1 LIKKQKNK
9 IAINHPFSTGIL
21 VLDNKLVFKG
31 IGLGYQGT
39 STGEVCFNTS
49 LTGYQE
55 IISDPSYAGQIIN
68 FTFPHIGN
76 VGTNNEDLES
86 DKIWTKGV
94 IFNSEITSPSNYRA
108 LQTLDKWLKKN
119 QIVGLTGLDTRS
131 LTNLIRDKGAPKG
144 TITNNKKM
152 KLNEEPSVRA
162 AIDFVIEK
170 VLMQAFLSKY
180 VQENIKEENLKASY
194 NNFIADET
202 SREEIKASHILM
214 DTESEAID
222 VINMLNDGDD
232 FAELAKNKSTGPSGP
247 SGGDL
252 GWFKRGQMVP
262 PFEKA
267 AFSLNKNEISQR
279 PVQTQFGWH
288 VIKIFDKRIPEAPSY
303 ESMKSKL
310 IQDLERKIVSKKI
323 QDLRN
328 DALIEKLSSSE
339 LEPLL
344 NLPVSQ

>member
-1 LIKKQKNK
+1 MYLRK
-9 IAINHPFSTGIL
+9 IVSSILAFLLFSIMFLKATQAQNIPI
-21 VLDNKLVFKG
+21 V
-31 IGLGYQGT
+31 
-39 STGEVCFNTS
+39 
-49 LTGYQE
+49 
-55 IISDPSYAGQIIN
+55 A
-68 FTFPHIGN
+68 N
-76 VGTNNEDLES
+76 VNNEDISLETMIHAMNELPPEIQS
-86 DKIWTKGV
+86 QPFMSYYEDLLERV
-94 IFNSEITSPSNYRA
+94 IDIKLFAQE
-108 LQTLDKWLKKN
+108 
-119 QIVGLTGLDTRS
+119 G
-131 LTNLIRDKGAPKG
+131 
-144 TITNNKKM
+144 KKM
-152 KLNEEPSVRA
+152 KLDEEPSVRA

-180 VQENIKEENLKASY
+180 IQENIKEENLKASY

-303 ESMKSKL
+303 ENMKSKL

>member
-1 LIKKQKNK
+1 MYLRK
-9 IAINHPFSTGIL
+9 IVSSILAFLLFSIMFLKATQAQNIPI
-21 VLDNKLVFKG
+21 V
-31 IGLGYQGT
+31 
-39 STGEVCFNTS
+39 
-49 LTGYQE
+49 
-55 IISDPSYAGQIIN
+55 A
-68 FTFPHIGN
+68 N
-76 VGTNNEDLES
+76 VNNEDISLETMIHAMNELPPEIQS
-86 DKIWTKGV
+86 QPFMSYYEDLLERV
-94 IFNSEITSPSNYRA
+94 IDIKLFAQE
-108 LQTLDKWLKKN
+108 
-119 QIVGLTGLDTRS
+119 G
-131 LTNLIRDKGAPKG
+131 
-144 TITNNKKM
+144 KKM
-152 KLNEEPSVRA
+152 KLDEEPSVRA

-180 VQENIKEENLKASY
+180 IQENIKEENIKASY
-194 NNFIADET
+194 SNFIADET

-267 AFSLNKNEISQR
+267 AFSLNKNEITQR

-303 ESMKSKL
+303 ESMKNKL

>member
-1 LIKKQKNK
+1 MYLRK
-9 IAINHPFSTGIL
+9 IVSSIFAFLLFSIL
-21 VLDNKLVFKG
+21 FLKATQAQNIPIV
-31 IGLGYQGT
+31 
-39 STGEVCFNTS
+39 
-49 LTGYQE
+49 
-55 IISDPSYAGQIIN
+55 A
-68 FTFPHIGN
+68 N
-76 VGTNNEDLES
+76 VNNEDISLETMIHAMNELPPEIQS
-86 DKIWTKGV
+86 QPFMSYYEDLLERV
-94 IFNSEITSPSNYRA
+94 IDIKLFAQE
-108 LQTLDKWLKKN
+108 
-119 QIVGLTGLDTRS
+119 G
-131 LTNLIRDKGAPKG
+131 
-144 TITNNKKM
+144 KKM
-152 KLNEEPSVRA
+152 KLDEEPSVRA

-303 ESMKSKL
+303 ENMKSKL

>member
-1 LIKKQKNK
+1 MYLRK
-9 IAINHPFSTGIL
+9 IVSSILAFLLFSIMFLKATQAQNIPI
-21 VLDNKLVFKG
+21 V
-31 IGLGYQGT
+31 
-39 STGEVCFNTS
+39 
-49 LTGYQE
+49 
-55 IISDPSYAGQIIN
+55 A
-68 FTFPHIGN
+68 N
-76 VGTNNEDLES
+76 VNNEDISLETMIHAMNELPPEIQS
-86 DKIWTKGV
+86 QPFMSYYEDLLERV
-94 IFNSEITSPSNYRA
+94 IDIKLFAQE
-108 LQTLDKWLKKN
+108 
-119 QIVGLTGLDTRS
+119 G
-131 LTNLIRDKGAPKG
+131 
-144 TITNNKKM
+144 KKM
-152 KLNEEPSVRA
+152 KLDEEPSVRA

-222 VINMLNDGDD
+222 VINMLNNGDD

-288 VIKIFDKRIPEAPSY
+288 VIKVFDKRIPEAPSY

-344 NLPVSQ
+344 NLPASQ

>member
-1 LIKKQKNK
+1 MYLRK
-9 IAINHPFSTGIL
+9 IVSSIFAFLLFSIMFLKATQAQNIPI
-21 VLDNKLVFKG
+21 V
-31 IGLGYQGT
+31 
-39 STGEVCFNTS
+39 
-49 LTGYQE
+49 
-55 IISDPSYAGQIIN
+55 A
-68 FTFPHIGN
+68 N
-76 VGTNNEDLES
+76 VNNEDISLETMIHAMNELPPEIQS
-86 DKIWTKGV
+86 QPFMSYYEDLLERV
-94 IFNSEITSPSNYRA
+94 IDIKLFAQE
-108 LQTLDKWLKKN
+108 
-119 QIVGLTGLDTRS
+119 G
-131 LTNLIRDKGAPKG
+131 
-144 TITNNKKM
+144 KKM
-152 KLNEEPSVRA
+152 KLDEEPSVRA

-214 DTESEAID
+214 DTKSEAID
-222 VINMLNDGDD
+222 VINMLNNGDD

-267 AFSLNKNEISQR
+267 AFSLNKNEITQI

-303 ESMKSKL
+303 ESMKNKL

>member
-1 LIKKQKNK
+1 MYLRK
-9 IAINHPFSTGIL
+9 IVSSILAFLLFSIMFLKATQAQNIPI
-21 VLDNKLVFKG
+21 V
-31 IGLGYQGT
+31 
-39 STGEVCFNTS
+39 
-49 LTGYQE
+49 
-55 IISDPSYAGQIIN
+55 A
-68 FTFPHIGN
+68 N
-76 VGTNNEDLES
+76 VNNEDISLETIIHAMNELPPEIQS
-86 DKIWTKGV
+86 QPFMSYYEDLLERV
-94 IFNSEITSPSNYRA
+94 IDIKLFAQE
-108 LQTLDKWLKKN
+108 
-119 QIVGLTGLDTRS
+119 G
-131 LTNLIRDKGAPKG
+131 
-144 TITNNKKM
+144 KKM
-152 KLNEEPSVRA
+152 KLDEEPSVRA

-267 AFSLNKNEISQR
+267 AFSLNKNEITQR

-323 QDLRN
+323 QNLRN

>member
-1 LIKKQKNK
+1 MYLRK
-9 IAINHPFSTGIL
+9 IVSSILAFLLFSIMFLKATQAQNIPI
-21 VLDNKLVFKG
+21 V
-31 IGLGYQGT
+31 
-39 STGEVCFNTS
+39 
-49 LTGYQE
+49 
-55 IISDPSYAGQIIN
+55 A
-68 FTFPHIGN
+68 N
-76 VGTNNEDLES
+76 VNNEDISLETMIHAMNELPPEIQS
-86 DKIWTKGV
+86 QPFMSYYEDLLERV
-94 IFNSEITSPSNYRA
+94 IDIKLFAQE
-108 LQTLDKWLKKN
+108 
-119 QIVGLTGLDTRS
+119 G
-131 LTNLIRDKGAPKG
+131 
-144 TITNNKKM
+144 KKM
-152 KLNEEPSVRA
+152 KLDEEPSVRA

-180 VQENIKEENLKASY
+180 VQENIKEENIKASY

-267 AFSLNKNEISQR
+267 AFSLNKNEITQL

-303 ESMKSKL
+303 ENMKSKL

>member
-1 LIKKQKNK
+1 MYLRK
-9 IAINHPFSTGIL
+9 IVSSILAFLLFS
-21 VLDNKLVFKG
+21 
-31 IGLGYQGT
+31 
-39 STGEVCFNTS
+39 
-49 LTGYQE
+49 
-55 IISDPSYAGQIIN
+55 IIFLKATQAQNIPIVA
-68 FTFPHIGN
+68 N
-76 VGTNNEDLES
+76 VNNEDISLETMIHAMNELPPEIQS
-86 DKIWTKGV
+86 QPFMSYYEDLLERV
-94 IFNSEITSPSNYRA
+94 IDIKLFAQE
-108 LQTLDKWLKKN
+108 
-119 QIVGLTGLDTRS
+119 G
-131 LTNLIRDKGAPKG
+131 
-144 TITNNKKM
+144 KKM
-152 KLNEEPSVRA
+152 KLDEEPSVRA

-202 SREEIKASHILM
+202 SREEIKASHILI

-262 PFEKA
+262 PFEKT
-267 AFSLNKNEISQR
+267 AFSLDKNEISQR

-288 VIKIFDKRIPEAPSY
+288 VIKVFDKRIPEAPSY
-303 ESMKSKL
+303 ENMKSKL

>member
-1 LIKKQKNK
+1 MYLRK
-9 IAINHPFSTGIL
+9 IVSSILAFLLFSIMFLKATQAQNIPI
-21 VLDNKLVFKG
+21 V
-31 IGLGYQGT
+31 
-39 STGEVCFNTS
+39 
-49 LTGYQE
+49 
-55 IISDPSYAGQIIN
+55 A
-68 FTFPHIGN
+68 N
-76 VGTNNEDLES
+76 VNNEDISLETMIHAMNELPPEIQS
-86 DKIWTKGV
+86 QPFMSYYEDLLERV
-94 IFNSEITSPSNYRA
+94 IDIKLFAQE
-108 LQTLDKWLKKN
+108 
-119 QIVGLTGLDTRS
+119 G
-131 LTNLIRDKGAPKG
+131 
-144 TITNNKKM
+144 KKM
-152 KLNEEPSVRA
+152 KLDEEPSVRA

-180 VQENIKEENLKASY
+180 VQENIKEENLKSSY

-202 SREEIKASHILM
+202 SREEIKASHILI

-267 AFSLNKNEISQR
+267 AFSLNKNEITQI

-303 ESMKSKL
+303 ENMKSKL

>member
-1 LIKKQKNK
+1 MYLRK
-9 IAINHPFSTGIL
+9 IVSSILAFLLFSIMFLKATQAQNIPI
-21 VLDNKLVFKG
+21 V
-31 IGLGYQGT
+31 
-39 STGEVCFNTS
+39 
-49 LTGYQE
+49 
-55 IISDPSYAGQIIN
+55 A
-68 FTFPHIGN
+68 N
-76 VGTNNEDLES
+76 VNNEDISLETMIHAMNELPPEIQS
-86 DKIWTKGV
+86 QPFMSYYEDLLERV
-94 IFNSEITSPSNYRA
+94 IDIKLFAQE
-108 LQTLDKWLKKN
+108 
-119 QIVGLTGLDTRS
+119 G
-131 LTNLIRDKGAPKG
+131 
-144 TITNNKKM
+144 KKM

-267 AFSLNKNEISQR
+267 AFSLNKNEITQR

-303 ESMKSKL
+303 ENMKSKL

>member
-1 LIKKQKNK
+1 MYLRK
-9 IAINHPFSTGIL
+9 IVSSILAFLLFSIMFLKATQAQNIPI
-21 VLDNKLVFKG
+21 V
-31 IGLGYQGT
+31 
-39 STGEVCFNTS
+39 
-49 LTGYQE
+49 
-55 IISDPSYAGQIIN
+55 A
-68 FTFPHIGN
+68 N
-76 VGTNNEDLES
+76 VNNEDISLETMIHAMNELPPEIQS
-86 DKIWTKGV
+86 QPFMSYYEDLLERV
-94 IFNSEITSPSNYRA
+94 IDIKLFAQE
-108 LQTLDKWLKKN
+108 
-119 QIVGLTGLDTRS
+119 G
-131 LTNLIRDKGAPKG
+131 
-144 TITNNKKM
+144 KKM
-152 KLNEEPSVRA
+152 KLDEEPSVRA

-222 VINMLNDGDD
+222 VINMLNNGDD

-267 AFSLNKNEISQR
+267 AFSLNKNEITQR

-303 ESMKSKL
+303 ENMKSKL

>member
-1 LIKKQKNK
+1 MYLRK
-9 IAINHPFSTGIL
+9 IVSSILAFLLFSIMFLKATQAQNIPI
-21 VLDNKLVFKG
+21 V
-31 IGLGYQGT
+31 
-39 STGEVCFNTS
+39 
-49 LTGYQE
+49 
-55 IISDPSYAGQIIN
+55 A
-68 FTFPHIGN
+68 N
-76 VGTNNEDLES
+76 VNNEDISLETMIHAMNELPPEIQS
-86 DKIWTKGV
+86 QPFMSYYEDLLERV
-94 IFNSEITSPSNYRA
+94 IDIKLFAQE
-108 LQTLDKWLKKN
+108 
-119 QIVGLTGLDTRS
+119 G
-131 LTNLIRDKGAPKG
+131 
-144 TITNNKKM
+144 KKM
-152 KLNEEPSVRA
+152 KLDEEPSVRA

-180 VQENIKEENLKASY
+180 IQENIKEENLKASY

-222 VINMLNDGDD
+222 VINMLNNGDD

-267 AFSLNKNEISQR
+267 AFSLNKNEITQL

-303 ESMKSKL
+303 ESMKNKL

>member
-1 LIKKQKNK
+1 MYLRK
-9 IAINHPFSTGIL
+9 IVSSILTFLLFSIMFLKATQAQNIPI
-21 VLDNKLVFKG
+21 V
-31 IGLGYQGT
+31 
-39 STGEVCFNTS
+39 
-49 LTGYQE
+49 
-55 IISDPSYAGQIIN
+55 A
-68 FTFPHIGN
+68 N
-76 VGTNNEDLES
+76 VNNEDISLETMIHAMNELPPEIQS
-86 DKIWTKGV
+86 QPFMSYYEDLLERV
-94 IFNSEITSPSNYRA
+94 IDIKLFAQE
-108 LQTLDKWLKKN
+108 
-119 QIVGLTGLDTRS
+119 G
-131 LTNLIRDKGAPKG
+131 
-144 TITNNKKM
+144 KKM
-152 KLNEEPSVRA
+152 KLDEEPSVRA

-180 VQENIKEENLKASY
+180 VQENIKEEILKASY

-267 AFSLNKNEISQR
+267 AFSLNKNEITQR

-303 ESMKSKL
+303 ESMKNKL

-328 DALIEKLSSSE
+328 DASIEKLSSRE

>member
-1 LIKKQKNK
+1 MYLRK
-9 IAINHPFSTGIL
+9 IVSSILAFLLFSIMFLKATQAQNIPI
-21 VLDNKLVFKG
+21 V
-31 IGLGYQGT
+31 
-39 STGEVCFNTS
+39 
-49 LTGYQE
+49 
-55 IISDPSYAGQIIN
+55 A
-68 FTFPHIGN
+68 N
-76 VGTNNEDLES
+76 VNNEDISLETMIHAMNELPPEIQS
-86 DKIWTKGV
+86 QPFMSYYEDLLERV
-94 IFNSEITSPSNYRA
+94 IDIKLFAQE
-108 LQTLDKWLKKN
+108 
-119 QIVGLTGLDTRS
+119 G
-131 LTNLIRDKGAPKG
+131 
-144 TITNNKKM
+144 KKM

-303 ESMKSKL
+303 ENMKSKL

>member
-1 LIKKQKNK
+1 MYLRKIVSSILAFLLFSIMFIKATQAQN
-9 IAINHPFSTGIL
+9 IPIVA
-21 VLDNKLVFKG
+21 
-31 IGLGYQGT
+31 
-39 STGEVCFNTS
+39 
-49 LTGYQE
+49 
-55 IISDPSYAGQIIN
+55 
-68 FTFPHIGN
+68 N
-76 VGTNNEDLES
+76 VNNEDISLETMIHAMNELPPEIQS
-86 DKIWTKGV
+86 QPFMSYYEDLLERV
-94 IFNSEITSPSNYRA
+94 IDIKLFAQE
-108 LQTLDKWLKKN
+108 
-119 QIVGLTGLDTRS
+119 G
-131 LTNLIRDKGAPKG
+131 
-144 TITNNKKM
+144 KKM
-152 KLNEEPSVRA
+152 KLDEEPSVRA

-180 VQENIKEENLKASY
+180 VQENIKEENIKASY

-267 AFSLNKNEISQR
+267 AFSLNKNEITQL

-303 ESMKSKL
+303 ENMKSKL

>member
-1 LIKKQKNK
+1 MYLRK
-9 IAINHPFSTGIL
+9 IVSSIFAFLLFS
-21 VLDNKLVFKG
+21 
-31 IGLGYQGT
+31 
-39 STGEVCFNTS
+39 
-49 LTGYQE
+49 
-55 IISDPSYAGQIIN
+55 IIFLKATQAQNIPIVA
-68 FTFPHIGN
+68 N
-76 VGTNNEDLES
+76 VNNEDISLETMIHAMNELPPEIQS
-86 DKIWTKGV
+86 QPFMSYYEDLLERV
-94 IFNSEITSPSNYRA
+94 IDIKLFAQE
-108 LQTLDKWLKKN
+108 
-119 QIVGLTGLDTRS
+119 G
-131 LTNLIRDKGAPKG
+131 
-144 TITNNKKM
+144 KKM
-152 KLNEEPSVRA
+152 KLDEEPSVRA

-267 AFSLNKNEISQR
+267 AFSLNKNEITQR

-303 ESMKSKL
+303 ESMKNKL

>member
-1 LIKKQKNK
+1 MYLRK
-9 IAINHPFSTGIL
+9 IVSSI
-21 VLDNKLVFKG
+21 
-31 IGLGYQGT
+31 
-39 STGEVCFNTS
+39 
-49 LTGYQE
+49 
-55 IISDPSYAGQIIN
+55 
-68 FTFPHIGN
+68 FTFLLFSIMFLKATQAQNIPIVAN
-76 VGTNNEDLES
+76 VNNEDISLETMIHAMNELPPEIQS
-86 DKIWTKGV
+86 QPFMSYYEDLLERV
-94 IFNSEITSPSNYRA
+94 IDIKLFAQE
-108 LQTLDKWLKKN
+108 
-119 QIVGLTGLDTRS
+119 G
-131 LTNLIRDKGAPKG
+131 
-144 TITNNKKM
+144 KKM
-152 KLNEEPSVRA
+152 KLDEEPSVRA

-180 VQENIKEENLKASY
+180 VQENIKEENIKASY

-267 AFSLNKNEISQR
+267 AFSLNKNEITQR

-310 IQDLERKIVSKKI
+310 IQDLERKIISKKI

>member
-1 LIKKQKNK
+1 MYLRK
-9 IAINHPFSTGIL
+9 IVSSIFAFLLFSIMFLKATQAQNIPI
-21 VLDNKLVFKG
+21 V
-31 IGLGYQGT
+31 
-39 STGEVCFNTS
+39 
-49 LTGYQE
+49 
-55 IISDPSYAGQIIN
+55 A
-68 FTFPHIGN
+68 N
-76 VGTNNEDLES
+76 VNNEDISLETMIHAMNELPPEIQS
-86 DKIWTKGV
+86 QPFMSYYEDLLERV
-94 IFNSEITSPSNYRA
+94 IDIKLFAQE
-108 LQTLDKWLKKN
+108 
-119 QIVGLTGLDTRS
+119 G
-131 LTNLIRDKGAPKG
+131 
-144 TITNNKKM
+144 KKM
-152 KLNEEPSVRA
+152 KLDEEPSVRA

-267 AFSLNKNEISQR
+267 AFSLNKNEITQI

-303 ESMKSKL
+303 ESMKNKL

-323 QDLRN
+323 KDLRN

>member
-1 LIKKQKNK
+1 MYLRK
-9 IAINHPFSTGIL
+9 IVSSILAFLLFSIMFLKATQAQNIPI
-21 VLDNKLVFKG
+21 V
-31 IGLGYQGT
+31 
-39 STGEVCFNTS
+39 
-49 LTGYQE
+49 
-55 IISDPSYAGQIIN
+55 A
-68 FTFPHIGN
+68 N
-76 VGTNNEDLES
+76 VNNEDISLETMIHAMNELPPEIQS
-86 DKIWTKGV
+86 QPFMSYYEDLLERV
-94 IFNSEITSPSNYRA
+94 IDIKLFAQE
-108 LQTLDKWLKKN
+108 
-119 QIVGLTGLDTRS
+119 G
-131 LTNLIRDKGAPKG
+131 
-144 TITNNKKM
+144 KKM
-152 KLNEEPSVRA
+152 KLDEEPSVRA
-162 AIDFVIEK
+162 AINFVIEK

-180 VQENIKEENLKASY
+180 VQENIKEENIKASY

-222 VINMLNDGDD
+222 VINRLNDGDD

-267 AFSLNKNEISQR
+267 AFSLSKNEITQI

-303 ESMKSKL
+303 ESMKNKL

-339 LEPLL
+339 LGPLL

>member
-1 LIKKQKNK
+1 MYLRK
-9 IAINHPFSTGIL
+9 IVSSILAFLLFSIMFLKATQAQNIPI
-21 VLDNKLVFKG
+21 V
-31 IGLGYQGT
+31 
-39 STGEVCFNTS
+39 
-49 LTGYQE
+49 
-55 IISDPSYAGQIIN
+55 A
-68 FTFPHIGN
+68 N
-76 VGTNNEDLES
+76 VNNEDISLETMIHAMNELPPEIQS
-86 DKIWTKGV
+86 QPFMSYYEDLLERV
-94 IFNSEITSPSNYRA
+94 IDIKLFAQE
-108 LQTLDKWLKKN
+108 
-119 QIVGLTGLDTRS
+119 G
-131 LTNLIRDKGAPKG
+131 
-144 TITNNKKM
+144 KKM
-152 KLNEEPSVRA
+152 KLDEEPSVRA

-180 VQENIKEENLKASY
+180 VQENIKEENIKASY
-194 NNFIADET
+194 SNFIADET

-222 VINMLNDGDD
+222 VIKMLNDGDD
-232 FAELAKNKSTGPSGP
+232 FVELAKNKSTGPSGP

-267 AFSLNKNEISQR
+267 AFSLNKNEITQR

-303 ESMKSKL
+303 ESMKNKL

>member
-1 LIKKQKNK
+1 MYLRK
-9 IAINHPFSTGIL
+9 IVSSIFAFLLLS
-21 VLDNKLVFKG
+21 
-31 IGLGYQGT
+31 
-39 STGEVCFNTS
+39 
-49 LTGYQE
+49 
-55 IISDPSYAGQIIN
+55 IIFLKATQAQNIPIVA
-68 FTFPHIGN
+68 N
-76 VGTNNEDLES
+76 VNNEDISLETMIHAMNELPPEIQS
-86 DKIWTKGV
+86 QPFMSYYEDLLERV
-94 IFNSEITSPSNYRA
+94 IDIKLFAQE
-108 LQTLDKWLKKN
+108 
-119 QIVGLTGLDTRS
+119 G
-131 LTNLIRDKGAPKG
+131 
-144 TITNNKKM
+144 KKM
-152 KLNEEPSVRA
+152 KLDEEPSVRA

-180 VQENIKEENLKASY
+180 VQENIKEENIKASY

-232 FAELAKNKSTGPSGP
+232 FVELAKNKSTGPSGP

-267 AFSLNKNEISQR
+267 AFSINKNEISQK

-288 VIKIFDKRIPEAPSY
+288 VIKVFDKRIPEAPSY

>member
-1 LIKKQKNK
+1 MYLRK
-9 IAINHPFSTGIL
+9 IVSSIFAFLLFSIMFLKATQAQNIPI
-21 VLDNKLVFKG
+21 V
-31 IGLGYQGT
+31 
-39 STGEVCFNTS
+39 
-49 LTGYQE
+49 
-55 IISDPSYAGQIIN
+55 A
-68 FTFPHIGN
+68 N
-76 VGTNNEDLES
+76 VNNEDISLETMIHAMNELPPEIQS
-86 DKIWTKGV
+86 QPFMSYYEDLLERV
-94 IFNSEITSPSNYRA
+94 IDIKLFAQE
-108 LQTLDKWLKKN
+108 
-119 QIVGLTGLDTRS
+119 G
-131 LTNLIRDKGAPKG
+131 
-144 TITNNKKM
+144 KKM
-152 KLNEEPSVRA
+152 KLDEEPSVRA

-180 VQENIKEENLKASY
+180 VQENIKEENIKASY

-267 AFSLNKNEISQR
+267 AFSLNKNEITQR

>member
-1 LIKKQKNK
+1 MYLRK
-9 IAINHPFSTGIL
+9 IVSSILAFLLFSIMFLKATQAQNIPI
-21 VLDNKLVFKG
+21 V
-31 IGLGYQGT
+31 
-39 STGEVCFNTS
+39 
-49 LTGYQE
+49 
-55 IISDPSYAGQIIN
+55 A
-68 FTFPHIGN
+68 N
-76 VGTNNEDLES
+76 VNNEDISLETMIHAMNELPPEIQS
-86 DKIWTKGV
+86 QPFMSYYEDLLERV
-94 IFNSEITSPSNYRA
+94 IDIKLFAQE
-108 LQTLDKWLKKN
+108 
-119 QIVGLTGLDTRS
+119 G
-131 LTNLIRDKGAPKG
+131 
-144 TITNNKKM
+144 KKM
-152 KLNEEPSVRA
+152 KLDEEPSVRA

-180 VQENIKEENLKASY
+180 VQENIKEENIKASY

-222 VINMLNDGDD
+222 VINMLNNGND

-267 AFSLNKNEISQR
+267 AFSLNKNEITQR

>member
-1 LIKKQKNK
+1 MYLRK
-9 IAINHPFSTGIL
+9 IVSSILAFLLFSIMFLKATQAQNIPI
-21 VLDNKLVFKG
+21 V
-31 IGLGYQGT
+31 
-39 STGEVCFNTS
+39 
-49 LTGYQE
+49 
-55 IISDPSYAGQIIN
+55 A
-68 FTFPHIGN
+68 N
-76 VGTNNEDLES
+76 VNNEDISLETMIHAMNELPPEIQS
-86 DKIWTKGV
+86 QPFMSYYEDLLERV
-94 IFNSEITSPSNYRA
+94 IDIKLLAQE
-108 LQTLDKWLKKN
+108 
-119 QIVGLTGLDTRS
+119 G
-131 LTNLIRDKGAPKG
+131 
-144 TITNNKKM
+144 KKM
-152 KLNEEPSVRA
+152 KLDEEPSVRA

-180 VQENIKEENLKASY
+180 VQENIKEENIKASY
-194 NNFIADET
+194 SNFIADET

-267 AFSLNKNEISQR
+267 AFSLNKNEITQR

>member
-1 LIKKQKNK
+1 MYLRK
-9 IAINHPFSTGIL
+9 IVSSIFAFLLFSIL
-21 VLDNKLVFKG
+21 FLKATQAQNIPIV
-31 IGLGYQGT
+31 
-39 STGEVCFNTS
+39 
-49 LTGYQE
+49 
-55 IISDPSYAGQIIN
+55 A
-68 FTFPHIGN
+68 N
-76 VGTNNEDLES
+76 VNNEDISLETMIHAMNELPPEIQS
-86 DKIWTKGV
+86 QPFMSYYEDLLERV
-94 IFNSEITSPSNYRA
+94 IDIKLFAQE
-108 LQTLDKWLKKN
+108 
-119 QIVGLTGLDTRS
+119 G
-131 LTNLIRDKGAPKG
+131 
-144 TITNNKKM
+144 KKM
-152 KLNEEPSVRA
+152 KLDEEPSVRA

-180 VQENIKEENLKASY
+180 VQENIKEENIKASY
-194 NNFIADET
+194 SNFIADET

-267 AFSLNKNEISQR
+267 AFSLNKNEITQR

-328 DALIEKLSSSE
+328 NALIEKLSSSE

>member
-1 LIKKQKNK
+1 MYLRK
-9 IAINHPFSTGIL
+9 IVSSILAFLLFSIMFLKATQAQNIPI
-21 VLDNKLVFKG
+21 V
-31 IGLGYQGT
+31 
-39 STGEVCFNTS
+39 
-49 LTGYQE
+49 
-55 IISDPSYAGQIIN
+55 A
-68 FTFPHIGN
+68 N
-76 VGTNNEDLES
+76 VNNEDISLETMIHAMNELPPEIQS
-86 DKIWTKGV
+86 QPFMSYYEDLLERV
-94 IFNSEITSPSNYRA
+94 IDIKLFAQE
-108 LQTLDKWLKKN
+108 
-119 QIVGLTGLDTRS
+119 G
-131 LTNLIRDKGAPKG
+131 
-144 TITNNKKM
+144 KKM
-152 KLNEEPSVRA
+152 KLDEEPSVRA
-162 AIDFVIEK
+162 AINFVIEK

-222 VINMLNDGDD
+222 VINMLNNGDD

-267 AFSLNKNEISQR
+267 AFSLNKNEITQR

-339 LEPLL
+339 LVPLL

>member
-1 LIKKQKNK
+1 MYLRK
-9 IAINHPFSTGIL
+9 IVSSILAFLLFSIMFLKATQAQNIPI
-21 VLDNKLVFKG
+21 V
-31 IGLGYQGT
+31 
-39 STGEVCFNTS
+39 
-49 LTGYQE
+49 
-55 IISDPSYAGQIIN
+55 A
-68 FTFPHIGN
+68 N
-76 VGTNNEDLES
+76 VNNEDISLETMIHAMNELPPEIQS
-86 DKIWTKGV
+86 QPFMSYYEDLLERV
-94 IFNSEITSPSNYRA
+94 IDIKLFAQE
-108 LQTLDKWLKKN
+108 
-119 QIVGLTGLDTRS
+119 G
-131 LTNLIRDKGAPKG
+131 
-144 TITNNKKM
+144 KKM
-152 KLNEEPSVRA
+152 KLDEEPSVRA

-232 FAELAKNKSTGPSGP
+232 FVELAKNKSTGPSGP

-267 AFSLNKNEISQR
+267 AFSLNKNEITQR

>member
-1 LIKKQKNK
+1 MYLRK
-9 IAINHPFSTGIL
+9 IVSSIF
-21 VLDNKLVFKG
+21 
-31 IGLGYQGT
+31 
-39 STGEVCFNTS
+39 TS
-49 LTGYQE
+49 LLFS
-55 IISDPSYAGQIIN
+55 IIFLKATQAQNIPIVA
-68 FTFPHIGN
+68 N
-76 VGTNNEDLES
+76 VNNEDISLETMIHAMNELPPEIQS
-86 DKIWTKGV
+86 QPFMSYYEDLLERV
-94 IFNSEITSPSNYRA
+94 IDIKLFAQE
-108 LQTLDKWLKKN
+108 
-119 QIVGLTGLDTRS
+119 G
-131 LTNLIRDKGAPKG
+131 
-144 TITNNKKM
+144 KKM
-152 KLNEEPSVRA
+152 KLDEEPSVRA
-162 AIDFVIEK
+162 AINFVIEK

-180 VQENIKEENLKASY
+180 IQENIKEENLKASY

>member
-1 LIKKQKNK
+1 MYLRK
-9 IAINHPFSTGIL
+9 IVSSILAFLLFSIMYLKATQAQNIPL
-21 VLDNKLVFKG
+21 V
-31 IGLGYQGT
+31 
-39 STGEVCFNTS
+39 
-49 LTGYQE
+49 
-55 IISDPSYAGQIIN
+55 A
-68 FTFPHIGN
+68 N
-76 VGTNNEDLES
+76 VNNENISLETMIHAMNELPPEIPSQPFMSYYEDLLER
-86 DKIWTKGV
+86 V
-94 IFNSEITSPSNYRA
+94 IDIKLFAQE
-108 LQTLDKWLKKN
+108 
-119 QIVGLTGLDTRS
+119 G
-131 LTNLIRDKGAPKG
+131 
-144 TITNNKKM
+144 KKM
-152 KLNEEPSVRA
+152 KLDEEPSVRA

-180 VQENIKEENLKASY
+180 VQENIKEENIKASY
-194 NNFIADET
+194 SNFIADET

-267 AFSLNKNEISQR
+267 AFSLNKNEITQL

-344 NLPVSQ
+344 NLPASQ

>member
-1 LIKKQKNK
+1 MYLRK
-9 IAINHPFSTGIL
+9 IVSSIFAFLLFSIMFLKATQAQNIPI
-21 VLDNKLVFKG
+21 V
-31 IGLGYQGT
+31 
-39 STGEVCFNTS
+39 
-49 LTGYQE
+49 
-55 IISDPSYAGQIIN
+55 A
-68 FTFPHIGN
+68 N
-76 VGTNNEDLES
+76 VNNEDISLETMIHAMNELPPEIQS
-86 DKIWTKGV
+86 QPFMSYYEDLLERV
-94 IFNSEITSPSNYRA
+94 IDIKLFAQE
-108 LQTLDKWLKKN
+108 
-119 QIVGLTGLDTRS
+119 G
-131 LTNLIRDKGAPKG
+131 
-144 TITNNKKM
+144 KKM
-152 KLNEEPSVRA
+152 KLDEEPSVRA

-267 AFSLNKNEISQR
+267 AFSLNKNEITQR

-303 ESMKSKL
+303 ENMKSKL

>member
-1 LIKKQKNK
+1 MYLRK
-9 IAINHPFSTGIL
+9 IVSSIL
-21 VLDNKLVFKG
+21 AF
-31 IGLGYQGT
+31 
-39 STGEVCFNTS
+39 F
-49 LTGYQE
+49 
-55 IISDPSYAGQIIN
+55 IISIIFLKATQAQN
-68 FTFPHIGN
+68 IPIVAN
-76 VGTNNEDLES
+76 VNNEDISLETMIHAMNELPPEIQS
-86 DKIWTKGV
+86 QPFMSYYEDLLERV
-94 IFNSEITSPSNYRA
+94 IDIKLFAQE
-108 LQTLDKWLKKN
+108 
-119 QIVGLTGLDTRS
+119 G
-131 LTNLIRDKGAPKG
+131 
-144 TITNNKKM
+144 KKM

-222 VINMLNDGDD
+222 VINMLNNGGD

-267 AFSLNKNEISQR
+267 AFSLNKNEITQR

-303 ESMKSKL
+303 ENMKSKL

>member
-1 LIKKQKNK
+1 MYLRK
-9 IAINHPFSTGIL
+9 IVSSILAFLLFSIMFLKATQAQNIPI
-21 VLDNKLVFKG
+21 V
-31 IGLGYQGT
+31 
-39 STGEVCFNTS
+39 
-49 LTGYQE
+49 
-55 IISDPSYAGQIIN
+55 A
-68 FTFPHIGN
+68 N
-76 VGTNNEDLES
+76 VNNEDISLETMIHAMNELPPEIQS
-86 DKIWTKGV
+86 QPFMSYYEDLLERVIDIKLFAQEGKKIK
-94 IFNSEITSPSNYRA
+94 
-108 LQTLDKWLKKN
+108 LD
-119 QIVGLTGLDTRS
+119 
-131 LTNLIRDKGAPKG
+131 
-144 TITNNKKM
+144 
-152 KLNEEPSVRA
+152 EEPSVRA

-267 AFSLNKNEISQR
+267 AFSLNKNEITQR

>member
-1 LIKKQKNK
+1 MYLRK
-9 IAINHPFSTGIL
+9 IVSSILAFLLFSIMFLKATQAQNIPI
-21 VLDNKLVFKG
+21 V
-31 IGLGYQGT
+31 
-39 STGEVCFNTS
+39 
-49 LTGYQE
+49 
-55 IISDPSYAGQIIN
+55 A
-68 FTFPHIGN
+68 N
-76 VGTNNEDLES
+76 VNNEDISLETMIHAMNELPPEIQS
-86 DKIWTKGV
+86 QPFMTYYEDLLERV
-94 IFNSEITSPSNYRA
+94 IDIKLFAQE
-108 LQTLDKWLKKN
+108 
-119 QIVGLTGLDTRS
+119 G
-131 LTNLIRDKGAPKG
+131 
-144 TITNNKKM
+144 KKM
-152 KLNEEPSVRA
+152 KLDEEPSVRA

-180 VQENIKEENLKASY
+180 VQENIKEENLRASY

-267 AFSLNKNEISQR
+267 AFSLNKNEITQR

-303 ESMKSKL
+303 ENMKIKL

-328 DALIEKLSSSE
+328 NALIEKLSSSE

>member
-1 LIKKQKNK
+1 MYLRK
-9 IAINHPFSTGIL
+9 IVSSIFAFLLFSIMFLKATQAQNIPI
-21 VLDNKLVFKG
+21 V
-31 IGLGYQGT
+31 
-39 STGEVCFNTS
+39 
-49 LTGYQE
+49 
-55 IISDPSYAGQIIN
+55 A
-68 FTFPHIGN
+68 N
-76 VGTNNEDLES
+76 VNNEDISLETMIHAMNELPPEIQS
-86 DKIWTKGV
+86 QPFMSYYEDLLERV
-94 IFNSEITSPSNYRA
+94 IDIKLFAQE
-108 LQTLDKWLKKN
+108 
-119 QIVGLTGLDTRS
+119 G
-131 LTNLIRDKGAPKG
+131 
-144 TITNNKKM
+144 KKM
-152 KLNEEPSVRA
+152 KLDEEPSVRA

-180 VQENIKEENLKASY
+180 VQENIKEENIKASY

-232 FAELAKNKSTGPSGP
+232 FVELAKNKSTGPSGP

>member
-1 LIKKQKNK
+1 MYLRK
-9 IAINHPFSTGIL
+9 IVSSILAFLLFSIMFLKATQAQNIPI
-21 VLDNKLVFKG
+21 V
-31 IGLGYQGT
+31 
-39 STGEVCFNTS
+39 
-49 LTGYQE
+49 
-55 IISDPSYAGQIIN
+55 A
-68 FTFPHIGN
+68 N
-76 VGTNNEDLES
+76 VNNEDISLETMIHAMNELPPEIQS
-86 DKIWTKGV
+86 QPFMSYYEDLLERV
-94 IFNSEITSPSNYRA
+94 IDIKLFAQE
-108 LQTLDKWLKKN
+108 
-119 QIVGLTGLDTRS
+119 G
-131 LTNLIRDKGAPKG
+131 
-144 TITNNKKM
+144 KKM
-152 KLNEEPSVRA
+152 KLDEEPSVRA

-214 DTESEAID
+214 DTENEAID

-303 ESMKSKL
+303 ENMKSKL

>member
-1 LIKKQKNK
+1 MYLRK
-9 IAINHPFSTGIL
+9 
-21 VLDNKLVFKG
+21 
-31 IGLGYQGT
+31 
-39 STGEVCFNTS
+39 
-49 LTGYQE
+49 
-55 IISDPSYAGQIIN
+55 IISSILAFLLFSIMFLKATQAQNIPIVA
-68 FTFPHIGN
+68 N
-76 VGTNNEDLES
+76 VNNEDISLETMIHAMNELPPEIQS
-86 DKIWTKGV
+86 QPFMSYYEDLLERV
-94 IFNSEITSPSNYRA
+94 IDIKLFAQE
-108 LQTLDKWLKKN
+108 
-119 QIVGLTGLDTRS
+119 G
-131 LTNLIRDKGAPKG
+131 
-144 TITNNKKM
+144 KKM
-152 KLNEEPSVRA
+152 KLDEEPSVRA

-267 AFSLNKNEISQR
+267 AFSLNKNEITQR

-288 VIKIFDKRIPEAPSY
+288 VIKIFDKRIPETPSY
-303 ESMKSKL
+303 ENMKSKL

>member
-1 LIKKQKNK
+1 MYLRRIVSS
-9 IAINHPFSTGIL
+9 I
-21 VLDNKLVFKG
+21 
-31 IGLGYQGT
+31 
-39 STGEVCFNTS
+39 
-49 LTGYQE
+49 
-55 IISDPSYAGQIIN
+55 
-68 FTFPHIGN
+68 FTFLLFSIMFLKATQAQNIPIVAN
-76 VGTNNEDLES
+76 VNNEDISLETMIHAMNELPPEIQS
-86 DKIWTKGV
+86 QPFMSYYEDLLERV
-94 IFNSEITSPSNYRA
+94 IDIKLFAQE
-108 LQTLDKWLKKN
+108 
-119 QIVGLTGLDTRS
+119 G
-131 LTNLIRDKGAPKG
+131 
-144 TITNNKKM
+144 KKM

-267 AFSLNKNEISQR
+267 AFSLNKNEITQR

-303 ESMKSKL
+303 ESMKNKL
-310 IQDLERKIVSKKI
+310 VQDLERKIVSKKI

>member
-1 LIKKQKNK
+1 MYLRK
-9 IAINHPFSTGIL
+9 IVSSILAFLLFSIMFLKATQAQNIPI
-21 VLDNKLVFKG
+21 V
-31 IGLGYQGT
+31 
-39 STGEVCFNTS
+39 
-49 LTGYQE
+49 
-55 IISDPSYAGQIIN
+55 A
-68 FTFPHIGN
+68 N
-76 VGTNNEDLES
+76 VNNENISLETMIHAMNELPPEIQSQPFMSYYEDLLER
-86 DKIWTKGV
+86 V
-94 IFNSEITSPSNYRA
+94 IDIKLFAQE
-108 LQTLDKWLKKN
+108 
-119 QIVGLTGLDTRS
+119 G
-131 LTNLIRDKGAPKG
+131 
-144 TITNNKKM
+144 KKM
-152 KLNEEPSVRA
+152 KLDEEPSVRA

-180 VQENIKEENLKASY
+180 VQENIKEENLRASY

-214 DTESEAID
+214 DTENEAID

-267 AFSLNKNEISQR
+267 AFSLNKNEISQI

-303 ESMKSKL
+303 ESMKSNL

-328 DALIEKLSSSE
+328 DALIEQLSSSE

>member
-1 LIKKQKNK
+1 MYLRK
-9 IAINHPFSTGIL
+9 IVSSI
-21 VLDNKLVFKG
+21 
-31 IGLGYQGT
+31 
-39 STGEVCFNTS
+39 
-49 LTGYQE
+49 
-55 IISDPSYAGQIIN
+55 
-68 FTFPHIGN
+68 FTFLLFSILFLKATQAQNIPIVAN
-76 VGTNNEDLES
+76 VNNEDISLETMIHAMNELPPEIQS
-86 DKIWTKGV
+86 QPFMSYYEDLLERV
-94 IFNSEITSPSNYRA
+94 IDIKLFAQE
-108 LQTLDKWLKKN
+108 
-119 QIVGLTGLDTRS
+119 G
-131 LTNLIRDKGAPKG
+131 
-144 TITNNKKM
+144 KKM
-152 KLNEEPSVRA
+152 KLDEEPSVRA

-202 SREEIKASHILM
+202 SREEIKASHILI

-267 AFSLNKNEISQR
+267 AFSLNKNEITQR

-303 ESMKSKL
+303 ENMKSKL

-323 QDLRN
+323 KDLRN